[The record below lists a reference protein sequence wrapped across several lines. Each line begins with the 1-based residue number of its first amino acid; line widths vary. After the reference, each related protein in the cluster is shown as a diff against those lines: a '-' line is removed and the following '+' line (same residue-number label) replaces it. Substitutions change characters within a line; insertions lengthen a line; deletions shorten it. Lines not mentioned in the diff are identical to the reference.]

1 MREANSF
8 DIFLLVLLGIIWG
21 SSFFNIKIATYSYE
35 PITLA
40 LVRVIFASAP
50 LILLCKFKKI
60 KIEAFSNVW
69 KHYALIGLCNIA
81 IPFILIAIGTSKINS
96 YLAAM
101 LMSTTPLSGTI
112 LAHFF
117 TKNEKINIFKV
128 IGVLVGFSGILF
140 LFLDKII
147 INESNYIFALITILG
162 STFYSIGGILTIKI
176 KNKGNENVT
185 TSTTIWSLI
194 FLFPMA
200 IILEKPWLSDPSLE
214 STLSLLYLGIV
225 ATGLAWTPFGG
236 DILFIEASVSPG
248 SGKIQITGQLG
259 DVMKESAQLA
269 LSYLKAHSKQL
280 KIPEN
285 AFTHWDVHLHVPA
298 GATPKDGPSAGIS
311 ILSALASIYTQ
322 RKVKGDIALTGEITL
337 RGLVLAVGGIK
348 EKVLAAKRAG
358 IKEVVLPS
366 KNEKDVAEIEQ
377 DVIEDLT
384 ISYVE
389 KMDQVLP
396 KLLEKTSINKPF
408 EFFERPDIVK
418 K

>member
-8 DIFLLVLLGIIWG
+8 DIFLLILLGFIWG

-40 LVRVIFASAP
+40 LVRVIFASLP
-50 LILLCKFKKI
+50 LILLCKIKSI
-60 KIEAFSNVW
+60 KIMAFSKEW

-81 IPFILIAIGTSKINS
+81 IPFILIAMGTSKINS

-117 TKNEKINIFKV
+117 TKNEKINIFKI
-128 IGVLVGFSGILF
+128 IGILIGFSGVLF

-162 STFYSIGGILTIKI
+162 STFYSIGGILTLKI

-200 IILEKPWLSDPSLE
+200 LILEKPWLATPTLD

-225 ATGLAWTPFGG
+225 ATGLAWLIRFR
-236 DILFIEASVSPG
+236 
-248 SGKIQITGQLG
+248 
-259 DVMKESAQLA
+259 
-269 LSYLKAHSKQL
+269 
-280 KIPEN
+280 
-285 AFTHWDVHLHVPA
+285 
-298 GATPKDGPSAGIS
+298 
-311 ILSALASIYTQ
+311 ILS
-322 RKVKGDIALTGEITL
+322 VN
-337 RGLVLAVGGIK
+337 GLVFQTQVAYLIPIFGVFFGYFLMNEVITWRVLISLSIIVLGI
-348 EKVLAAKRAG
+348 
-358 IKEVVLPS
+358 
-366 KNEKDVAEIEQ
+366 
-377 DVIEDLT
+377 
-384 ISYVE
+384 Y
-389 KMDQVLP
+389 
-396 KLLEKTSINKPF
+396 
-408 EFFERPDIVK
+408 IVK
-418 K
+418 KNNKGLK

>member
-8 DIFLLVLLGIIWG
+8 DIFLLVLLGLIWG

-50 LILLCKFKKI
+50 LILLCKIKKI
-60 KIEAFSNVW
+60 KIEAFSKEW
-69 KHYALIGLCNIA
+69 KYYALIGLCNIA

-128 IGVLVGFSGILF
+128 IGVLIGFSGILF

-162 STFYSIGGILTIKI
+162 STFYSIGGILTIRI

-200 IILEKPWLSDPSLE
+200 IILEKPWLADPSLE

-225 ATGLAWTPFGG
+225 ATGLAWLIRFR
-236 DILFIEASVSPG
+236 
-248 SGKIQITGQLG
+248 
-259 DVMKESAQLA
+259 
-269 LSYLKAHSKQL
+269 
-280 KIPEN
+280 
-285 AFTHWDVHLHVPA
+285 
-298 GATPKDGPSAGIS
+298 
-311 ILSALASIYTQ
+311 ILS
-322 RKVKGDIALTGEITL
+322 VN
-337 RGLVLAVGGIK
+337 GLVFQTQVAYLIPIFGVFFGYFLMDEVITWRVLISLSIIIFGI
-348 EKVLAAKRAG
+348 
-358 IKEVVLPS
+358 
-366 KNEKDVAEIEQ
+366 
-377 DVIEDLT
+377 
-384 ISYVE
+384 Y
-389 KMDQVLP
+389 
-396 KLLEKTSINKPF
+396 
-408 EFFERPDIVK
+408 IVK
-418 K
+418 KNNKGLN

>member
-8 DIFLLVLLGIIWG
+8 DIFLLVLLGLIWG

-60 KIEAFSNVW
+60 KIEAFSEEW
-69 KHYALIGLCNIA
+69 KYYALIGLCNIA

-128 IGVLVGFSGILF
+128 IGVLIGFSGILF

-162 STFYSIGGILTIKI
+162 STFYSIGGILTIQI

-200 IILEKPWLSDPSLE
+200 IILEKPWLAEPTLV

-225 ATGLAWTPFGG
+225 ATGLAWLIRFR
-236 DILFIEASVSPG
+236 ILA
-248 SGKIQITGQLG
+248 
-259 DVMKESAQLA
+259 A
-269 LSYLKAHSKQL
+269 
-280 KIPEN
+280 N
-285 AFTHWDVHLHVPA
+285 
-298 GATPKDGPSAGIS
+298 
-311 ILSALASIYTQ
+311 
-322 RKVKGDIALTGEITL
+322 
-337 RGLVLAVGGIK
+337 GLVFQTQVAYLIPIFGVFFGYFLMDEVITWRVLISLSIIIFGI
-348 EKVLAAKRAG
+348 
-358 IKEVVLPS
+358 
-366 KNEKDVAEIEQ
+366 
-377 DVIEDLT
+377 
-384 ISYVE
+384 Y
-389 KMDQVLP
+389 
-396 KLLEKTSINKPF
+396 
-408 EFFERPDIVK
+408 IVK
-418 K
+418 KNNKGLN